1 MRAKTY
7 GVLHNVSLRCD
18 RRGTRF
24 VRAQIVAR
32 DRVGNTLFET
42 EIVAYTP
49 AGVALLLQLGNGA
62 PVWAAG
68 EWVDVPREGGKYS
81 VRMLRVYDVRDSS
94 AYTGAV
100 ANQDV

>member
-1 MRAKTY
+1 MRSKTY
-7 GVLHNVSLRCD
+7 GFLQNVSLRCD

-32 DRVGNTLFET
+32 DRNGNTLFES

-68 EWVDVPREGGKYS
+68 EWVDVPRDGGRTS

-94 AYTGAV
+94 SYVSSASEKHA
-100 ANQDV
+100 